1 MLGISNLCRYYQGQR
16 RVCANKFYQKYA
28 NHSDLCFFDLWEISA
43 NNLWIK
49 LTFVLILCLFEVISG
64 LEYLGKMAQ
73 EILKQGIPANV
84 LQEKANLFKKASAN
98 NKIKDEIPNALSLYQ
113 NHSFFQKLKHLA
125 DKKNLDITSL
135 PGGREVEYKHLDAGH
150 LLADTNVVID
160 VPLVPQLA
168 ARTPTDY
175 NFGTSRDK
183 SATALHVGAIEVV
196 IQSYASSECDLMA
209 GMMLVDTFHS
219 RPENAIRSVYIVP
232 IRGGMF
238 MRALC
243 FPNTLVP
250 MDSDINNRFKVVF
263 SLPNNDFPQGSKLGH
278 VSINMAGCTTSL
290 SKTYVPSPL
299 LTEELGREAATVIQY
314 LGRDTYAMQTSNV
327 PTSDEISR
335 MVFNFHM
342 EGKLSMHKTGSL
354 SSILSKSKS
363 LRYTVGGNKSRNK
376 LADKAHDEE
385 AESSDSKGIIDP
397 KDGNVFANPQTD
409 TDLFKLSLDDT
420 SSPKGSLLDTR
431 FAQKKVLIPKA
442 MAGGADLLS
451 SNLYD
456 VLSGSSFR
464 ASLALARTH
473 VVEGKIRCICTI
485 NLPENTGCCLAITVN
500 SSNRGQFSTDI
511 YTTGSQDRILWNPA
525 CSKNCDFSFN
535 PNPCGTAW
543 SLEFL
548 RRTKFHL
555 SVTCVSG
562 WSAQPQTDIAMTMD
576 WYVSN
581 KPCVPCIY
589 NVGTPGQNVW
599 VNRWMGKL
607 SFPQGSQNQFKQM
620 PLAIGGG
627 AGAKNSILM
636 NMTNAFLSLWRYFHG
651 DLVFEVQKM
660 SSPFI
665 KSTVTFFI
673 GFGGLP
679 FSENLE
685 DFPNKLIQF
694 GEVQERVEITFTR
707 KEFLTAW
714 STQVDPAGPVAGD
727 GCPYLCAMVHD
738 STASTI
744 TGDFNLGVTLLR
756 IENFVGIG
764 RNPGIQGAR
773 LLGSMQ
779 AEAQSG
785 VVRTTDGVYST
796 CFRVRTPL
804 ALKDSGS
811 FTCDLIGGG
820 ITTDSNTGWSLT
832 ALNTPVANLLRT
844 AAWKR
849 GTIHVQVAMFGST
862 VKRSDWTSTV
872 QLFLRQSMNTSSY
885 DARVWVISK
894 PGAAIL
900 EFSFDVEG
908 PNNGFEMWEANWASQ
923 TSWFLEFL
931 ISNVTQNTLFEV
943 SMKLDSNFCVAGTT
957 LMPPFSVTA
966 SPDSRPLLGVK
977 TSTPAKK
984 YVGGSLQAGPS
995 PD

>member
-1 MLGISNLCRYYQGQR
+1 
-16 RVCANKFYQKYA
+16 
-28 NHSDLCFFDLWEISA
+28 
-43 NNLWIK
+43 
-49 LTFVLILCLFEVISG
+49 
-64 LEYLGKMAQ
+64 MAQ
-73 EILKQGIPANV
+73 EILKQGIPAQV
-84 LQEKANLFKKASAN
+84 LQEKANLFKKATAN
-98 NKIKDEIPNALSLYQ
+98 NKIKDEIPSALALYQ
-113 NHSFFQKLKHLA
+113 NHSFFQRLKHFA
-125 DKKNLDITSL
+125 DKKTLDITELSA
-135 PGGREVEYKHLDAGH
+135 GKEVEYKHLDAGH
-150 LLADTNVVID
+150 LLADTNVVLD
-160 VPLVPQLA
+160 VPLVPKIA
-168 ARTPTDY
+168 ARVQTDY
-175 NFGTSRDK
+175 NFGTSSGK
-183 SATALHVGAIEVV
+183 TATALHVGAIEVV
-196 IQSYASSECDLMA
+196 LQSYASSECDLMA
-209 GMMLVDTFHS
+209 GMMLVDTLHS
-219 RPENAIRSVYIVP
+219 RPENAIRSVYIMP

-243 FPNTLVP
+243 FPDTLVP
-250 MDSDINNRFKVVF
+250 MDSNINNRFKIVF

-278 VSINMAGCTTSL
+278 VSINMAGCTTGL
-290 SKTYVPSPL
+290 AKTYVPSPL
-299 LTEELGREAATVIQY
+299 LTEELGKEAATVIQY

-327 PTSDEISR
+327 PTSDQISR
-335 MVFNFHM
+335 MVFDFKMDGRLHM
-342 EGKLSMHKTGSL
+342 KKTGSL

-363 LRYTVGGNKSRNK
+363 LRYTIGNTDHR
-376 LADKAHDEE
+376 E
-385 AESSDSKGIIDP
+385 ESSAGKEKLEMLKGVIDP
-397 KDGNVFANPQTD
+397 KDDDVYANPQED
-409 TDLFKLSLDDT
+409 VDLFKLSLDDT
-420 SSPKGSLLDTR
+420 SSIHGSLLDTR
-431 FAQKKVLIPKA
+431 FAQKKVLVPKA
-442 MAGGADLLS
+442 MAGGAELLS

-456 VLSGSSFR
+456 VIASNTFR

-525 CSKNCDFSFN
+525 CSKNCNFSFN

-548 RRTKFHL
+548 RRTKFHI

-562 WSAQPQTDIAMTMD
+562 WSAQPQTDLAMTMD

-581 KPCVPCIY
+581 EPCTPTIY
-589 NVGTPGQNVW
+589 NVGSPGQNLW
-599 VNRWMGKL
+599 INRWMGKL
-607 SFPQGSQNQFKQM
+607 SFPQGAQNQFKQM

-636 NMTNAFLSLWRYFHG
+636 NMTNAYLSLWRYFHG
-651 DLVFEVQKM
+651 DLVFEIQKM

-673 GFGGLP
+673 GFGGVP

-694 GEVQERVEITFTR
+694 GEIQEKVEVTFTR

-727 GCPYLCAMVHD
+727 GCPYLCALVHD

-756 IENFVGIG
+756 IENFVGFG
-764 RNPGIQGAR
+764 KNPGIQGAR
-773 LLGSMQ
+773 LLGSMH

-785 VVRTTDGVYST
+785 VIRTTDGVYST

-804 ALKDSGS
+804 ALKGSGS

-820 ITTDSNTGWSLT
+820 IITDANAGWSLT
-832 ALNTPVANLLRT
+832 TLNTPVSNLIRT

-849 GTIHVQVAMFGST
+849 GTIHVQVAMFGSSI
-862 VKRSDWTSTV
+862 KRSEWSSTV

-885 DARVWVISK
+885 DARVWVISR
-894 PGAAIL
+894 PGASL
-900 EFSFDVEG
+900 VEFSFDIEG
-908 PNNGFEMWEANWASQ
+908 PNNGFEMWDANWASQ

-931 ISNVTQNTLFEV
+931 ISDVTQNTLFEV
-943 SMKLDSNFCVAGTT
+943 SMKLDPNFCVAGTT

-966 SPDSRPLLGVK
+966 SPDTRPLLGVK
-977 TSTPAKK
+977 TSTVTKK
-984 YVGGSLQAGPS
+984 YTGDKLVAGPS